1 VAASGPSPGQAPLE
15 RIVFG
20 LAKRVVGP
28 ERWAGWRARYQAA
41 RHRRDDRL
49 ENRKWH
55 ADAPRMVVASEPT
68 DPRHMYSYF
77 LDWLGRERPELRRR
91 IRVDRVPCAIPPGTT
106 LFHAWVQDPVIE
118 RDARL
123 HARLSEIE
131 AVCAQR
137 GITVVHPARVLSHS
151 TRDVLWERLGRVG
164 ARTPRI
170 AVVDGTFDE
179 HRGRLALPMLVRNR
193 WGHGEFGDLRKID
206 TEQQFAEW
214 WRTARTHPAAWVAGE
229 YIDVRDADGYY
240 RKYRYV
246 MAGARGVARHLI
258 VSPKWEVRP
267 ADRVKTPAT
276 RAEELAFVNG
286 PFPHQPLF
294 DAARRALEFEIAA
307 FDFSYDAAGQLIV
320 WEVNPFPDLS
330 TPPGEVGEYLRPAIE
345 RSYALLAD
353 FYVERGL

>member
-1 VAASGPSPGQAPLE
+1 
-15 RIVFG
+15 
-20 LAKRVVGP
+20 
-28 ERWAGWRARYQAA
+28 
-41 RHRRDDRL
+41 
-49 ENRKWH
+49 
-55 ADAPRMVVASEPT
+55 MVVASEPG

-77 LDWLGRERPELRRR
+77 LEWLARERPDVRRR
-91 IRVDRVPCAIPPGTT
+91 IRVDRVPCELPPGTK

-118 RDARL
+118 RDTRL
-123 HARLSEIE
+123 HAQLAAIE
-131 AVCAQR
+131 AECAQR

-151 TRDVLWERLGRVG
+151 IRDVLCQRLGHVG
-164 ARTPRI
+164 IRTPRI
-170 AVVDGTFDE
+170 AVVDGTFDV
-179 HRGRLALPMLVRNR
+179 HRGGLALPMLVRNR
-193 WGHGEFGDLRKID
+193 WGHGEFGGMRKID
-206 TEQQFAEW
+206 TEPQFDEW
-214 WRTARTHPAAWVAGE
+214 WRAAKQEPGSWVAGE
-229 YIDVRDADGYY
+229 YIDVRDADGSY

-267 ADRVKTPAT
+267 ADRIKTPAT
-276 RAEELAFVNG
+276 RDEELAFVDT
-286 PFPHQPLF
+286 PFPHQSVF

-353 FYVERGL
+353 FYVEQGL

>member
-1 VAASGPSPGQAPLE
+1 VAAQETPHTQSPLE

-20 LAKRVVGP
+20 VAKRVISP
-28 ERWAGWRARYQAA
+28 ERWAGWRARYWVA
-41 RHRRDDRL
+41 RHRRADRL
-49 ENRKWH
+49 ENRKWRV
-55 ADAPRMVVASEPT
+55 DGPRMVVASEPS

-77 LDWLGRERPELRRR
+77 LEWLARERPDVRRR
-91 IRVDRVPCAIPPGTT
+91 IRIDRVPCDLPPGTK

-123 HARLSEIE
+123 HAQLAAIE

-137 GITVVHPARVLSHS
+137 GVMVVHPARVLSHS
-151 TRDVLWERLGRVG
+151 TRDVLCERLGQVG
-164 ARTPRI
+164 IRTPRI
-170 AVVDGTFDE
+170 VTVDATFE
-179 HRGRLALPMLVRNR
+179 AHRGGLALPMLVRMR
-193 WGHGEFGDLRKID
+193 WGHGAEMRLLE
-206 TEQQFAEW
+206 TEAAFADW
-214 WRTARTHPAAWVAGE
+214 WRTARTDPAAWVAGE

-267 ADRVKTPAT
+267 ADRIRTPET
-276 RAEELAFVNG
+276 RAEELAFVDG
-286 PFPHQPLF
+286 PFPQQPLF

-307 FDFSYDAAGQLIV
+307 FDFSYDRGGQLIV

-353 FYVERGL
+353 FYEERGL